1 MHLITSPPLISPAL
15 SPRERFQ
22 LSAPY
27 RYWVSAA
34 LEQHRWLL
42 ASLGLGSGV
51 DVTAGNAVKRRR
63 QRAEMRMRRTV
74 FLQQAR
80 QQRDRVRHEFALRTA
95 ELCQAAQP

>member
-1 MHLITSPPLISPAL
+1 MKRLPLAL
-15 SPRERFQ
+15 
-22 LSAPY
+22 
-27 RYWVSAA
+27 
-34 LEQHRWLL
+34 LL
-42 ASLGLGSGV
+42 ASVALPLTATAAHAQTAAATPTLAAQSDGV